1 MLSSLLARIGS
12 PQAIGIYL
20 EGSEAHACRVA
31 STPLGA
37 VELTKCSQTIDPDE
51 PQAAIE
57 RLLDGMLKRR
67 SEKIPVAIGI
77 PAEQTFFTT
86 RSMATRGGDV
96 SPRVLLREALR
107 SSNVAVDEMF
117 VDVVR
122 SQHGRRQ
129 MASIVACQREI
140 IEQLA
145 APLQDRAL
153 PMLRVEPAPCAL
165 LRRALHADGAH
176 RRAKLVC
183 RVFLSD
189 THLLAVL
196 TVKDKPM
203 LWRHSRLQ
211 RGDETSA
218 ILAAVRSLGSIG
230 AQSGLDSQIES
241 VVIHGRSDLR
251 RLLDMDWVHEQI
263 TGKLEWL
270 DGPPLDASQIASGLA
285 EGCLQDE
292 DGFDLARHQ
301 QTERTLWQRFPWS
314 EAAVHVGLI
323 VVMGLFLAY
332 RLLLVNDEL
341 TSATMRNAQSEIASL
356 STQELQ
362 KEKKELNAQ
371 VSAVEKFLDS
381 RIVWTNYERELA
393 AALPRDVFFTSLRGV
408 SEFTSKSKSKTK
420 ARKQLVLKCA
430 VAIPQ
435 DGLIP
440 HEVDR
445 LLNALRQNP
454 LLNAEFPLI
463 ELAELKQYK
472 RDDETLAMFTVI
484 GLPRETKK

>member
-1 MLSSLLARIGS
+1 MLSSLLARFGS

-20 EGSEAHACRVA
+20 EGSQAFACRAA
-31 STPLGA
+31 STPLGV
-37 VELTKCSQTIDPDE
+37 VELATRHETIDPDQ

-57 RLLDGMLKRR
+57 RLVDGMLKRR

-77 PAEQTFFTT
+77 SADQTFFTT
-86 RSMATRGGDV
+86 RSLQTRGGDV

-107 SSNVAVDEMF
+107 SSKVAVDQMV

-122 SQHGRRQ
+122 SQHGSRQ
-129 MASIVACQREI
+129 MASIVACHRDMV
-140 IEQLA
+140 EQIA
-145 APLQDRAL
+145 QPLKDRAL
-153 PMLRVEPAPCAL
+153 PMLRVEPVPCAL
-165 LRRALHADGAH
+165 LRRAVQQGSSH
-176 RRAKLVC
+176 RRAKVVC

-196 TVKDKPM
+196 TSQDKPL
-203 LWRHSRLQ
+203 LWRHTRLP
-211 RGDETSA
+211 RGDESSA

-230 AQSGLDSQIES
+230 SQSGLESQLEL

-263 TGKLEWL
+263 AGKLEWL
-270 DGPPLDASQIASGLA
+270 DGPALDGSQIAAGLA
-285 EGCLQDE
+285 EGCLE
-292 DGFDLARHQ
+292 DLGGFNLARQYH
-301 QTERTLWQRFPWS
+301 TERTLWQNFPWS
-314 EAAVHVGLI
+314 EAAIHVGLI
-323 VVMGLFLAY
+323 FVMTLFLAY
-332 RLLLVNDEL
+332 RLLLVKDEL
-341 TSATMRNAQSEIASL
+341 TSATMRNAQNAIASL
-356 STQELQ
+356 STIELQ
-362 KEKKELNAQ
+362 KEKKELKAQ
-371 VSAVEKFLDS
+371 VSAVEEFVGS

-393 AALPRDVFFTSLRGV
+393 KALPRDVFVTSLRGA
-408 SEFTSKSKSKTK
+408 SEFSSKSKSKTK
-420 ARKQLVLKCA
+420 AQKQLVLKCA

-454 LLNAEFPLI
+454 LLQADFPVI

-472 RDDETLAMFTVI
+472 RDDETLAMFTVL
-484 GLPRETKK
+484 GLPKGKKK